1 MAVTKRRNRFDF
13 LTKKFPKRMQEK
25 LVMVFMAV
33 VLAFVALIGK
43 ITYINASK
51 GSGYTKIV
59 LEQQQYDSR
68 VIPYKRGDIV
78 DCNGTRIAT
87 SERVYNV
94 ILDVYVM
101 LSEEEYAK
109 PTMEVLESLFGI
121 PKETVEGSEPFDLLE
136 AIGKKRGMLLPGG
149 AIHTERAAIMVV
161 DEFRG
166 GVLGRI
172 TLEQCS

>member
-68 VIPYKRGDIV
+68 AIPYKRGDIV

-101 LSEEEYAK
+101 LSEEKYA
-109 PTMEVLESLFGI
+109 
-121 PKETVEGSEPFDLLE
+121 
-136 AIGKKRGMLLPGG
+136 
-149 AIHTERAAIMVV
+149 
-161 DEFRG
+161 
-166 GVLGRI
+166 
-172 TLEQCS
+172 

>member
-1 MAVTKRRNRFDF
+1 
-13 LTKKFPKRMQEK
+13 MQEK

-68 VIPYKRGDIV
+68 AIPYKRGDIV

-121 PKETVEGSEPFDLLE
+121 PKEAVQGIIEERPDSRYEILAKKISYEKAQEFE
-136 AIGKKRGMLLPGG
+136 AIK
-149 AIHTERAAIMVV
+149 EN
-161 DEFRG
+161 E
-166 GVLGRI
+166 
-172 TLEQCS
+172 EQ